1 MSELLHVFLAP
12 QKRGLIAF
20 TPELRRRLR
29 LDEPGAQLEVLE
41 QPDGTFQIRGTAAV
55 PADQAWFWVDRWQK
69 MESEA
74 DADIAAG
81 RVTVASSVDEL
92 LDQLDS

>member
-1 MSELLHVFLAP
+1 MPDLLHVFLAP

-29 LDEPGAQLEVLE
+29 LDEPGAQLEVREL
-41 QPDGTFQIRGTAAV
+41 PDGTFQIRGTAAV
-55 PADQAWFWVDRWQK
+55 PAEQAWFWADRWQR
-69 MESEA
+69 MEREA

-81 RVTVASSVDEL
+81 RITTAASVEEF